1 MLAKVGIAIFALSVL
16 SGCTNMKPTD
26 FSGTKP
32 VLRIEEYFLGHTRA
46 WGIFE
51 DRFGNL
57 RRQFFVDIDG
67 TWDGQTLVLD
77 EHFTYSD
84 GETDRRIWTIK
95 KINDHRYEG
104 RAADVIGV
112 ATGESYGNALNWRY
126 DMDLKV
132 GESTLRVHFNDWMFL
147 QETGVLVNRARVSK
161 FGVEIGEIALFFQ
174 KSSKN
179 SISSEM
185 PLFKPLT
192 DGAERRVAFR

>member
-1 MLAKVGIAIFALSVL
+1 
-16 SGCTNMKPTD
+16 MKPTD

-32 VLRIEEYFLGHTRA
+32 VLRIEEYFQGQTRA

-57 RRQFFVDIDG
+57 RRQFVVDIEG
-67 TWDGQTLVLD
+67 KWDGQMLVLD

-84 GETDRRIWTIK
+84 GEKDRRIWSIQ
-95 KINDHRYEG
+95 KIDDHRYEG

-132 GESTLRVHFNDWMFL
+132 GSSTLRVHFNDWMFL

-161 FGVEIGEIALFFQ
+161 FGIEIGEVALFFQ
-174 KSSKN
+174 KTVQKSTSAAIP
-179 SISSEM
+179 SFTPI
-185 PLFKPLT
+185 T
-192 DGAERRVAFR
+192 DGAERRLAFQ